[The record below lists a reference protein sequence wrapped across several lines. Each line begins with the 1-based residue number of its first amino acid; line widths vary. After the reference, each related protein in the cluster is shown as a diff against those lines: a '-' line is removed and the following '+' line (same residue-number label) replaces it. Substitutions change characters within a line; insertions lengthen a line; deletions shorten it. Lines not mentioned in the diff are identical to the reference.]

1 MTEIIDDISLIQYI
15 DSGCFAETYLSKK
28 EGSNILYATKKIDLK
43 YIADEPFLKKYIE
56 NEIVIL
62 NEIQHPNIVK
72 LFDVKMREDYIYL
85 IMEYCNGG
93 SLLKALNDY
102 IEKMENLSLKILS
115 GF

>member
-62 NEIQHPNIVK
+62 NEI
-72 LFDVKMREDYIYL
+72 
-85 IMEYCNGG
+85 
-93 SLLKALNDY
+93 
-102 IEKMENLSLKILS
+102 
-115 GF
+115 